1 MITAEPRVTNLRPKW
16 WWGGNVRIIEKWMS
30 FQDGGP
36 AVGLGTSHFPTWRD
50 GHYMSIWM
58 KTTFISFLFISL
70 MWQESQRRHFEK
82 FYSRTFRST
91 IEVRKASF
99 SPSRNITFNQMTR
112 FTSYMFLGCIQTFD
126 LIAIFFLWHFQCLDL
141 MSTYSVSK
149 HLVSNFLFIISLTLK
164 IQGDKRQISYSPSNF
179 DNML

>member
-1 MITAEPRVTNLRPKW
+1 MRAGGGICQNYRKMDVLPRWRTCSWSGDELFPNMKGWSLHVYMNENYFHFFSLYFFDVT
-16 WWGGNVRIIEKWMS
+16 
-30 FQDGGP
+30 
-36 AVGLGTSHFPTWRD
+36 T
-50 GHYMSIWM
+50 
-58 KTTFISFLFISL
+58 
-70 MWQESQRRHFEK
+70 ESQRRHFEK
-82 FYSRTFRST
+82 FYWRTFRST

-149 HLVSNFLFIISLTLK
+149 HLVSNFVFIISLTLK